1 MNRKSDNKSNNNNYK
16 NTKVVILIIVLT
28 TIIVVGF
35 FFTPKHILRFF
46 YWNYADLNDY
56 KKFPS
61 VEMKKGESTFHFSE
75 PERKFAFQVP
85 QKFNPENKWP
95 NFEEFLEQHKTVAF
109 LVVRDNIMFYENYFD
124 EYSDSSIIPS
134 FSVAKSFVSAL
145 VGIAIDEGYIKGT
158 DMPITAFLPELKN
171 PGMDKITIEDLL
183 NMRSGINFNEGYN
196 SPFADMAKYY
206 YGTDLE
212 KYIGKLKVKEPPD
225 RSYDYISV
233 NTLLLSLILERA
245 THTKINAYLEQKI
258 WQPIGME
265 SDGSWSVDSKKNQTV
280 KSFCCI
286 NTVARDYAR
295 FGRLYLKKGNWEG
308 KQVIS
313 EKWIKRSTSVI
324 NNSRDSQGYPYLY
337 QWRVLDNGA
346 FFAKGIMGQ
355 YILVYPEK
363 NLVFV
368 RLGKDYGDVNW
379 AEFCLELSKGI

>member
-1 MNRKSDNKSNNNNYK
+1 M
-16 NTKVVILIIVLT
+16 KVVILIIIFASI
-28 TIIVVGF
+28 IIVGL
-35 FFTPKHILRFF
+35 FFTPRHILRFF

-61 VEMKKGESTFHFSE
+61 VEMKKGENVFHFSE
-75 PERKFAFQVP
+75 PESKFAFHVP
-85 QKFNPENKWP
+85 QKFNPDNEGS
-95 NFEEFLEQHKTVAF
+95 NFEVFLEQHKTVAF
-109 LVVRDNIMFYENYFD
+109 IIVRDDTMLYENYFD
-124 EYSDSSIIPS
+124 GYSDSSIIPS

-145 VGIAIDEGYIKGT
+145 IGIAIDEGYIKST
-158 DMPITAFLPELKN
+158 NLPVTVYLPELKN
-171 PGMDKITIEDLL
+171 PGLDKITIEDLL
-183 NMRSGINFNEGYN
+183 NMRSGIDFNEGYN

-212 KYIGKLKVKEPPD
+212 KYIVKLKVKEPPD

-265 SDGSWSVDSKKNQTV
+265 SEGSWSVDSKKNQTV

-286 NTVARDYAR
+286 NAIARDYAR

-308 KQVIS
+308 KQIIS
-313 EKWIKRSTSVI
+313 EQWIERSASVI
-324 NNSRDSQGYPYLY
+324 NDSRDSQGYPYTY
-337 QWRVLDNGA
+337 QWRALQNGA

-355 YILVYPEK
+355 YILVYPDK

-368 RLGKDYGDVNW
+368 RLGKDYGDVDW
-379 AEFCLELSKGI
+379 AEFCLELSEEL